1 MVQQVYNPRYGTDD
15 KTVMV
20 KNKFI
25 EDLAEGEPFNDLLMV
40 KSARMGETRAGKPYL
55 VLNLGDRSGEISG
68 PVWENAEACQ
78 NICVTGAVVNVK
90 GLVQTYNEKLQ
101 LKIDTVSVADERS
114 YELGA
119 FIASSHRGAETMQ
132 DELKKLINTIRNS
145 FLRELLDRI
154 FFQNDTGKR
163 YRQSPAAKGIHH
175 AYVGGLLEHSLSMGK
190 VSLMLAGHYE
200 GIDSD
205 LLLAGALLHDIGKTV
220 ELQNATGVIDYT
232 DMGRL
237 KGHLV
242 IGCEMIGRE
251 ADHIKDFPEDLLA
264 QLQHLVLSH
273 HGRQEF
279 GSPVVPMTAEAL
291 LLSFIDDMDAKMNL
305 VEQLRRKVK
314 SEGMQWSD
322 YQRSLERYLLLKPL
336 ADQQEENPS
345 RLEEGVSK
353 KQRSLF

>member
-1 MVQQVYNPRYGTDD
+1 MG
-15 KTVMV
+15 
-20 KNKFI
+20 KNRFI
-25 EDLAEGEPFNDLLMV
+25 EDLVEGESFNDLLIV
-40 KSARMGETRAGKPYL
+40 KSARVRETRAGKPYL
-55 VLNLGDRSGEISG
+55 VLVLGDKSGEISG
-68 PVWENAEACQ
+68 PIWENAEAHQ
-78 NICVTGAVVNVK
+78 KSCVPGVVVNIK

-101 LKIDTVSVADERS
+101 LKIDTVSIADEHS
-114 YELGA
+114 YDREA
-119 FIASSHRGAETMQ
+119 FVASSHRGPEKMQ
-132 DELKKLINTIRNS
+132 GELKKLINSMRNS
-145 FLRELLDRI
+145 YLRELLDRL
-154 FFQNDTGKR
+154 FFKSDTGKR

-175 AYVGGLLEHSLSMGK
+175 AYMGGLLEHSLSMAH
-190 VSLMLAGHYE
+190 VSLLLAAHYE
-200 GIDSD
+200 GIDRD

-220 ELQNATGVIDYT
+220 ELQSATGVIDYT
-232 DMGRL
+232 DTGRL

-251 ADHIKDFPEDLLA
+251 AKHIKDFPDDLLT

-314 SEGMQWSD
+314 SGGMQWSE
-322 YQRSLERYLLLKPL
+322 YQRSLERFLLLKPM
-336 ADQQEENPS
+336 AGQQEQSLSVPEENVT
-345 RLEEGVSK
+345 G

>member
-1 MVQQVYNPRYGTDD
+1 MDD
-15 KTVMV
+15 KTVMGKV
-20 KNKFI
+20 TFI
-25 EDLAEGEPFNDLLMV
+25 EDLAVGETFNDLLMV

-68 PVWENAEACQ
+68 PVWENAEAYQ
-78 NICVTGAVVNVK
+78 DICVSGAVVRVK
-90 GLVQTYNEKLQ
+90 GQVQTYNEKLQ
-101 LKIDTVSVADERS
+101 LKIDNVSAADEQS
-114 YELGA
+114 YEMEA

-132 DELKKLINTIRNS
+132 DELRELISTVQNS
-145 FLRELLDRI
+145 FLRKLLERL
-154 FFQNDTGKR
+154 FVQGDTGKI

-175 AYVGGLLEHSLSMGK
+175 AYMGGLLEHSLSMAK
-190 VSLMLAGHYE
+190 VALMLAGHYE

-205 LLLAGALLHDIGKTV
+205 LLVAGALLHDIGKTV

-232 DMGRL
+232 DTGRL

-251 ADHIKDFPEDLLA
+251 AEHIRGFPGDLLA

-314 SEGMQWSD
+314 SDGMQWSE

-336 ADQQEENPS
+336 ADQQEETPS
-345 RLEEGVSK
+345 RVEEPAPN

>member
-1 MVQQVYNPRYGTDD
+1 MDD
-15 KTVMV
+15 KTVMAKV
-20 KNKFI
+20 TFI
-25 EDLAEGEPFNDLLMV
+25 EDLAVGESFNDLLMV

-68 PVWENAEACQ
+68 PVWENAEAYQ
-78 NICVTGAVVNVK
+78 DICVSGAVVKVK
-90 GLVQTYNEKLQ
+90 GQVQTYNEKLQ
-101 LKIDTVSVADERS
+101 LKIDNLSAADEQS
-114 YELGA
+114 YEMEA
-119 FIASSHRGAETMQ
+119 FIASSQRGAETMQ
-132 DELKKLINTIRNS
+132 DELRVLISTVQNG
-145 FLRELLDRI
+145 FLRKLLERL
-154 FFQNDTGKR
+154 FVQGDTGKI

-175 AYVGGLLEHSLSMGK
+175 AYMGGLLEHSLSMAK

-205 LLLAGALLHDIGKTV
+205 LLVAGALLHDIGKTV
-220 ELQNATGVIDYT
+220 ELENATGVIDYT
-232 DMGRL
+232 DTGRL

-251 ADHIKDFPEDLLA
+251 AEHIKGFPGDLLA

-314 SEGMQWSD
+314 SDGMQWSE

-336 ADQQEENPS
+336 ADQQEEPPPRS
-345 RLEEGVSK
+345 EEGEPN